1 MNHGAMVAIHAA
13 TIAAAAAKARTKAL
27 DAFRVHDVT
36 HPDRA
41 RTRAEIGLSGD
52 DHAVRGLISAGVLR
66 GVDTR
71 GRLTVLGDSVDRV
84 AGYYLDEP
92 AYIAHRDGK
101 GEKTSRKQVVLIVCI
116 LMLAA
121 IGVAALGVLLAS
133 RR

>member
-13 TIAAAAAKARTKAL
+13 TIAAAAAAARTKAL
-27 DAFRVHDVT
+27 DAFRVHDAT
-36 HPDRA
+36 RPERA
-41 RTRAEIGLSGD
+41 RTLAEIGLSGD
-52 DHAVRGLISAGVLR
+52 DHAVGELIAAGVLR

-92 AYIAHRDGK
+92 AYIAYRDGK
-101 GEKTSRKQVVLIVCI
+101 GGRTSRKEAVLMVCI
-116 LMLAA
+116 LVLAA
-121 IGVAALGVLLAS
+121 IGVAALAVVVAS